1 MKKNRI
7 IFYAVFALFHLFIFL
22 FSLYMD
28 SQKDN
33 IQFLLSLQ
41 KKIWMLKYG
50 SFIGLI
56 LLVVDFVWLMRS
68 EKESE
73 RRRLQHEAE
82 MTSLKAKLFDL
93 QEDAKRGGNQGSLP
107 K

>member
-7 IFYAVFALFHLFIFL
+7 IFYAVFALFHLFIFV

-33 IQFLLSLQ
+33 LQFLLSMQ

-56 LLVVDFVWLMRS
+56 LLLVDVIWLSR
-68 EKESE
+68 ENK
-73 RRRLQHEAE
+73 QHEREQLALQNE
-82 MTSLKAKLFDL
+82 MTALKAKLFDL
-93 QEDAKRGGNQGSLP
+93 QEAAKKGNSTRLP
-107 K
+107 E

>member
-1 MKKNRI
+1 MKKNRL
-7 IFYAVFALFHLFIFL
+7 IFYIVFAVFHLFIFF

-50 SFIGLI
+50 SFIGLL
-56 LLVVDFVWLMRS
+56 LLVVDFIWLKRD
-68 EKESE
+68 EKASE
-73 RRRLQHEAE
+73 RELMKHEAE

-93 QEDAKRGGNQGSLP
+93 QEDAKRNNPPLP
-107 K
+107 Q

>member
-7 IFYAVFALFHLFIFL
+7 IFYAVFALFHLFIFI

-33 IQFLLSLQ
+33 IQFLLSMQ

-56 LLVVDFVWLMRS
+56 LLVVDVIWLMRG
-68 EKESE
+68 EKQHE
-73 RRRLQHEAE
+73 RQRLQHESE

-93 QEDAKRGGNQGSLP
+93 QEAAKKGNAPRLP
-107 K
+107 E